1 MERLLL
7 IQKRIKKYLL
17 LIGGIVILLS
27 GCEKKESDDMFVLDQ
42 EKMSIQGEVQNS
54 ELGKKMKVPQSI
66 DCKMKTED
74 ADLQAILISDK
85 SVCIPDV
92 EQLYTMK

>member
-1 MERLLL
+1 M
-7 IQKRIKKYLL
+7 
-17 LIGGIVILLS
+17 LS

-74 ADLQAILISDK
+74 RKSTRLNSSHEWISYADFCLK
-85 SVCIPDV
+85 
-92 EQLYTMK
+92 K